1 MSHDNQPA
9 KQTADDDTGFHLE
22 NFLEAFIFH
31 SRWILAIFY
40 IALALALFELGI
52 KFLQHFYHF
61 TRDIWDMSETDTL
74 LGILGLVDMTLL
86 GNLLILVIFSGY
98 ENFVSVIGVA
108 QESADRPKWMGGI
121 DFAGLKL
128 KLIGSIVA
136 LSGIYLLSA
145 FLNIKKFQGGEAGWM
160 NAELGWMV
168 GLHLTFVVT
177 GVLFALSEKIAEKKE
192 SH

>member
-1 MSHDNQPA
+1 MKNEHSADSNDNNNEEGFSIE
-9 KQTADDDTGFHLE
+9 DTLE
-22 NFLEAFIFH
+22 SFIFH

-40 IALALALFELGI
+40 VVLAFALFELGL

-61 TRDIWDMSETDTL
+61 TADIWDMSETDTL
-74 LGILGLVDMTLL
+74 LGILGLVDNTLL
-86 GNLLILVIFSGY
+86 ANLLILVIFSGY
-98 ENFVSVIGVA
+98 ENFVSIIGVA
-108 QESADRPKWMGGI
+108 QDSPDRPKWMGGI

-145 FLNIKKFQGGEAGWM
+145 FLNVRNNTLSSEQ
-160 NAELGWMV
+160 LGWMV
-168 GLHLTFVVT
+168 GLHLTFVIT

-192 SH
+192 NHAS